1 MLVAVGASWDLNW
14 FLQLLLSVIVVA
26 VGVHYFV
33 KATASKYFLVDAN
46 FEGDH
51 HALAAAD
58 PMPGALAAA
67 ADPLCAVCA
76 TPAPKKCSRCKAVR
90 YWYGSFPSI
99 INVIVVIMRSFVN

>member
-26 VGVHYFV
+26 IGVHYFV
-33 KATASKYFLVDAN
+33 KVTASKYFLVDAN

-51 HALAAAD
+51 HHALATDA
-58 PMPGALAAA
+58 MPGALAA

-76 TPAPKKCSRCKAVR
+76 TPAPKK
-90 YWYGSFPSI
+90 
-99 INVIVVIMRSFVN
+99 